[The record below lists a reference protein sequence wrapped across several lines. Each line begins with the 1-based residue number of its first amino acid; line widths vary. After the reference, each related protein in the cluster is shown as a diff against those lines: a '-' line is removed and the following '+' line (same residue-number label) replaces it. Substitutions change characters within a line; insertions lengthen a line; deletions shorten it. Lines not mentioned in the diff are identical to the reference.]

1 MWRDL
6 ILEVASAVELG
17 PPAGDDVL
25 TGVERALG
33 QRLPEDLAELLQECN
48 GVTYQGLD
56 VIWPVE
62 RIIADNAAFRGSRDF
77 VDLYMPF
84 EPLMFFGSNWG
95 GDQFACIRTPARDE
109 VFVWDHETDSRYL
122 VTYGLEQYVHR
133 ALRES
138 GDWYR

>member
-1 MWRDL
+1 M
-6 ILEVASAVELG
+6 ASAVELG

-62 RIIADNAAFRGSRDF
+62 RIIADNAAFRVSREF

-109 VFVWDHETDSRYL
+109 VFVWDHETDSRRPI
-122 VTYGLEQYVHR
+122 Q
-133 ALRES
+133 ALLPDVWVILWWVGGR
-138 GDWYR
+138 GGWACLRRG